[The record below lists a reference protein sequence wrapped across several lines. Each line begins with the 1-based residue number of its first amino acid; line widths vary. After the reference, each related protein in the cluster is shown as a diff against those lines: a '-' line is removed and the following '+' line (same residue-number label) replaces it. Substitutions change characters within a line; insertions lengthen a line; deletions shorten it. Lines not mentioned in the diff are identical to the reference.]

1 MENWVFFFCNFLH
14 FSLQAL
20 RFNCSN
26 FFIDG
31 SRISM
36 DGEIRGEFDVY
47 LCVFNTFEYDISN
60 DLNFLEDWD
69 FVSRE

>member
-1 MENWVFFFCNFLH
+1 
-14 FSLQAL
+14 
-20 RFNCSN
+20 
-26 FFIDG
+26 
-31 SRISM
+31 M
-36 DGEIRGEFDVY
+36 DGEIRAEFDVY